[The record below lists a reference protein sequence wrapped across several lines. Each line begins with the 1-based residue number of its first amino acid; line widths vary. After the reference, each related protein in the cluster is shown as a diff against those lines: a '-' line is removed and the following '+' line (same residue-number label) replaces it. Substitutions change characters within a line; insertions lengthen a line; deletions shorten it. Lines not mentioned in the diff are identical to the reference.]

1 MGRSPAGQHPPL
13 ISSSRCPEGDDGA
26 SWVTQLMSAE
36 ARVLSQLLRCGAW
49 QGDQPC
55 LLACPAA
62 GHEAVCRR
70 KGGSFQL
77 IRVHVLRRWPEGN
90 LAGCPGGEL
99 LALCEGGMGPFVLHP
114 RPWQPAQGCL
124 PQQRQGQLPTS
135 GGVCLEGGLC
145 HGLEGSEN
153 IKKKKKRHHLL
164 TTSFTGSQG
173 FFSIA

>member
-13 ISSSRCPEGDDGA
+13 ISSSRCPEGGDSA
-26 SWVTQLMSAE
+26 SQVTQLMWAE
-36 ARVLSQLLRCGAW
+36 ARVLGQLLRCGAW

-62 GHEAVCRR
+62 GREAVCRR

-99 LALCEGGMGPFVLHP
+99 LALGLREGGMGPFVLHP
-114 RPWQPAQGCL
+114 QALAASSGLPATAEARPASNFRRSVSGRGPL
-124 PQQRQGQLPTS
+124 PWL
-135 GGVCLEGGLC
+135 GGE
-145 HGLEGSEN
+145 
-153 IKKKKKRHHLL
+153 
-164 TTSFTGSQG
+164 
-173 FFSIA
+173 